1 MDFSK
6 EGNMAYV
13 IEEAET
19 KDKCSVEERKNHK
32 R

>member
-1 MDFSK
+1 MDFAK
-6 EGNMAYV
+6 EGKMVYV

-19 KDKCSVEERKNHK
+19 KDKCSVEERKTHK